1 MKGKL
6 IFNYFI
12 SLITGCF
19 IILTVN
25 ILLVKGNIYNQDKWY
40 NYKPEKIM
48 ENLKKAIYLDENQNI
63 KIENSAISLLENE
76 KAGIQILDSAN
87 KEIFNYN
94 KPRNAKELYTN
105 KTLIEVY
112 NNKNNTVFLD
122 EVIINSEIFTY
133 MIFLDAN
140 KINRIN
146 YSYDVKSLKIAH
158 NFPFIIGINI
168 VLILAMSLLFTLKIT
183 KPINKI
189 IDKII
194 DLSNEKY
201 TINQSKKGI
210 YSKVENCLIELTK
223 KLILNEQERNRI
235 EKMREEWICN
245 ITHDIKTPLTSII
258 GNAEILA
265 DSEYKISDEV
275 KERYC
280 KTIIGKSE
288 YIKTLIEDLNLST
301 RLKNNSLILNKKKV
315 NIVSLVRHIIID
327 IVNDE
332 KYNYNNISFTYSKEE
347 IFLEIDEELIKRVFV
362 NLIINAFIHNSKDV
376 KININIEQIE
386 NKNAHI
392 TIKDNGKG
400 ISKEELYNI
409 FKRYYRGTNTLKKI
423 EGSGL
428 GMAIAHDIIKVH
440 NAQIKVESEL
450 GNGLE
455 IDINF

>member
-1 MKGKL
+1 L
-6 IFNYFI
+6 A
-12 SLITGCF
+12 
-19 IILTVN
+19 
-25 ILLVKGNIYNQDKWY
+25 
-40 NYKPEKIM
+40 M
-48 ENLKKAIYLDENQNI
+48 E
-63 KIENSAISLLENE
+63 LLETE
-76 KAGIQILDSAN
+76 KAGIQILDKDN
-87 KEIFNYN
+87 KEVFYYN
-94 KPRNAKELYTN
+94 KPSNTKEIYTN
-105 KTLIEVY
+105 KTLIELY

-122 EVIINSEIFTY
+122 EVKIDNKIFTY
-133 MIFLDAN
+133 LVFLDAN

-201 TINQSKKGI
+201 IADQSKKGI
-210 YSKVENCLIELTK
+210 YSKVENCLSELTK
-223 KLILNEQERNRI
+223 KLILNEQERSRI

-275 KERYC
+275 KEHYC

-315 NIVSLVRHIIID
+315 NIVSLVRHIVID
-327 IVNDE
+327 IINDE

-362 NLIINAFIHNSKDV
+362 NLITNAFIHNSKDV
-376 KININIEQIE
+376 KININIEEIE
-386 NKNAHI
+386 NKN
-392 TIKDNGKG
+392 N
-400 ISKEELYNI
+400 LYNN
-409 FKRYYRGTNTLKKI
+409 KR
-423 EGSGL
+423 
-428 GMAIAHDIIKVH
+428 
-440 NAQIKVESEL
+440 
-450 GNGLE
+450 
-455 IDINF
+455 